1 MTILSV
7 SMVVKSAH
15 HHGTA
20 GGATGS
26 GGKGVLKN
34 RTIFREG
41 INSRRL
47 SNAVAVATEGR
58 RFIVCDKKNDIFFS
72 SKTAKR
78 NKRKKDNNL

>member
-1 MTILSV
+1 MEGVLVTILSV

-26 GGKGVLKN
+26 GGKSVLKN

-47 SNAVAVATEGR
+47 SNAIAVASKGWR
-58 RFIVCDKKNDIFFS
+58 LIVCNKENDILFS
-72 SKTAKR
+72 SKRAKQ
-78 NKRKKDNNL
+78 N